1 MRDTWLTGG
10 SNPFKASNNLGADMI
25 TSADG
30 NRNPSIID
38 INGNRRNP
46 YVGGAISN
54 VVGNTSLGSGGS
66 GGSSG
71 GGSGS
76 GYSGYSY
83 SSGPI
88 GYNLDLS
95 AFQKSRDAI
104 IQGANNAKNMLKNQY
119 DRLLAEL
126 DKKTKEGN
134 EQFGR
139 GRATISEDAYDRSRE
154 NLNSLAARGLAGSGL
169 QQLGEVQERMETGQQ
184 MNDLASQYYAYLD
197 DIDAQRREGEAQY
210 NEGIQSIEDSLQ
222 QQLANI
228 GLQEFQAQ
236 DDYNRYMSN
245 LAMQMAEVQGYNA
258 GRSIVQGNA
267 DNELAQALQAADT
280 LQWQYNNGIIDEA
293 SYLAGLA
300 NIQGSAS
307 GLQGYN
313 LNDWGKYI
321 LSKELTNQN
330 TQSEPKL
337 TKAQEQAN
345 FREWQNKNAQNISN
359 VFSSIGNALN
369 NWNSIRGQ
377 SNPQGTIYNPSS
389 SYISATSPYYGR
401 S

>member
-1 MRDTWLTGG
+1 MRDTMLPGRGG
-10 SNPFKASNNLGADMI
+10 FNSSQVERHLENNTTPVQVSPFKASLNYSNWRDDGGNGLYTPVSSDGTTAI
-25 TSADG
+25 GPSAMFG
-30 NRNPSIID
+30 GGSRPSNVISS
-38 INGNRRNP
+38 
-46 YVGGAISN
+46 VGGTDGS
-54 VVGNTSLGSGGS
+54 SGGS
-66 GGSSG
+66 GGYG
-71 GGSGS
+71 G

-104 IQGANNAKNMLKNQY
+104 IAGANNAKNMLKNQY

-197 DIDAQRREGEAQY
+197 DIDTQRKEGEAQY

-245 LAMQMAEVQGYNA
+245 LAMQLAEAQAYNA
-258 GRSIVQGNA
+258 GSSIVSGKSANEIEQLRDIFDKQSQAYWDRFQNGWDPAEYNDAMSKLLQNAIEQDPDGNYQVTWAPSYTEEELLAMSQGNS
-267 DNELAQALQAADT
+267 AQSTNSNNARYGFTKNPAYQAA
-280 LQWQYNNGIIDEA
+280 LNG
-293 SYLAGLA
+293 LM
-300 NIQGSAS
+300 S
-307 GLQGYN
+307 GLTY
-313 LNDWGKYI
+313 
-321 LSKELTNQN
+321 
-330 TQSEPKL
+330 
-337 TKAQEQAN
+337 
-345 FREWQNKNAQNISN
+345 
-359 VFSSIGNALN
+359 
-369 NWNSIRGQ
+369 
-377 SNPQGTIYNPSS
+377 GTYQ
-389 SYISATSPYYGR
+389 PYK
-401 S
+401 

>member
-1 MRDTWLTGG
+1 MAQNFMNYSNDRNNYWRNDG
-10 SNPFKASNNLGADMI
+10 SDLYTPMNG
-25 TSADG
+25 TSAVG
-30 NRNPSIID
+30 ASVFRPS
-38 INGNRRNP
+38 
-46 YVGGAISN
+46 A
-54 VVGNTSLGSGGS
+54 NTKSQLGITDS
-66 GGSSG
+66 GSSTSGNYG
-71 GGSGS
+71 GYGG

-104 IQGANNAKNMLKNQY
+104 IAGANNAKNMLKNQY

-197 DIDAQRREGEAQY
+197 DIDTQRKEGEAQY

-245 LAMQMAEVQGYNA
+245 LAMQLAEVSGYNA
-258 GRSIVQGNA
+258 GNSIVSGNA
-267 DNELAQALQAADT
+267 DSELALAEAALLGTGQAFDNGLYGTDYDAYNSDVRKALQNYIAAGGQDATKYAQMLALGFSDGEQTTNTDSSGKNSSSVYNSPLANAVKNWVGTGINNTATAT
-280 LQWQYNNGIIDEA
+280 LPFYKPITDYFSNYNN
-293 SYLAGLA
+293 
-300 NIQGSAS
+300 
-307 GLQGYN
+307 
-313 LNDWGKYI
+313 
-321 LSKELTNQN
+321 
-330 TQSEPKL
+330 
-337 TKAQEQAN
+337 
-345 FREWQNKNAQNISN
+345 R
-359 VFSSIGNALN
+359 
-369 NWNSIRGQ
+369 
-377 SNPQGTIYNPSS
+377 
-389 SYISATSPYYGR
+389 
-401 S
+401 

>member
-1 MRDTWLTGG
+1 MAQ
-10 SNPFKASNNLGADMI
+10 NFVNYSNNIKWRD
-25 TSADG
+25 DG
-30 NRNPSIID
+30 KNLSTP
-38 INGNRRNP
+38 
-46 YVGGAISN
+46 
-54 VVGNTSLGSGGS
+54 VVGNQAVGPSKIGATGYSSWKANNSTNANNGIGGGS
-66 GGSSG
+66 GGYGGFGSS
-71 GGSGS
+71 
-76 GYSGYSY
+76 YASY
-83 SSGPI
+83 GPI
-88 GYNLDLS
+88 GYDLDLS

-154 NLNSLAARGLAGSGL
+154 NLNSLASRGLAGSGL

-197 DIDAQRREGEAQY
+197 DIDVQRKEGEAQY

-245 LAMQMAEVQGYNA
+245 LAMQMAEVAGYNA
-258 GRSIVQGNA
+258 GSSIVSGNA

-300 NIQGSAS
+300 NVQGSAS

-313 LNDWGKYI
+313 LNDWSKYI

-330 TQSEPKL
+330 TQSEPTL
-337 TKAQEQAN
+337 TKAQQQAQFRQQQQDTVNSIAN
-345 FREWQNKNAQNISN
+345 F
-359 VFSSIGNALN
+359 FN